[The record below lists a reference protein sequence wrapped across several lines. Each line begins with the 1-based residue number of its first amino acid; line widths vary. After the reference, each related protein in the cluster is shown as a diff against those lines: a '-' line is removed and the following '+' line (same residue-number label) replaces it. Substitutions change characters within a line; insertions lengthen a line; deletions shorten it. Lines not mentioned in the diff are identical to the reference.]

1 MIPLA
6 FHGGTALR
14 FLYSHGRFSEDLD
27 FALDA
32 SNEAYNFRT
41 YLQSVANELSPEGY
55 KISLKI
61 NDQKTV
67 NTAYIRFPGLLY
79 ELGLSQVK
87 SEVLAIKIEV
97 DTKAPK
103 GAVLTTTVI
112 RRFVLLQL
120 QHHDKAS
127 LFAGKLHAVLMRP
140 YLKGRDIFEL
150 FWYLSDP
157 AWPAPN
163 LEFLNNA
170 LIKTNWRGGILDE
183 KNWKDKLR
191 LRLRNLNW
199 NNVQQDV
206 QSFIEPGFDPKMLS
220 LPTLEALLK

>member
-1 MIPLA
+1 M
-6 FHGGTALR
+6 
-14 FLYSHGRFSEDLD
+14 
-27 FALDA
+27 
-32 SNEAYNFRT
+32 
-41 YLQSVANELSPEGY
+41 
-55 KISLKI
+55 
-61 NDQKTV
+61 
-67 NTAYIRFPGLLY
+67 
-79 ELGLSQVK
+79 K

-97 DTKAPK
+97 DTNAPK

-140 YLKGRDIFEL
+140 YIKGRDIFDL

-170 LIKTNWRGGILDE
+170 LIQTNLRGGILDE
-183 KNWKDKLR
+183 NNWKDKLR

-206 QSFIEPGFDPKMLS
+206 QPFIEPGFDQKMLS